1 MGNFLR
7 WWALPG
13 LMKNRPLRMRRGFS
27 KEISMALQNDTLNNN
42 SLILRRKG
50 LIGAFVMV
58 ALIGAGIAWLTV
70 FRGGKAAGKNVPTF
84 TVKQGPLTI
93 SVVESGSIKAS
104 DQRIIKNDV
113 EGRTSIITLVP
124 EGTRVKE
131 GDILVELDASTLQD
145 GKIDQ
150 EIRVQ
155 NNEATY
161 INAKENLAIVI
172 SQATSDVNQAD
183 LALEFAKQDLRK
195 YEQGQYPKDVNEANK
210 RITLAKEELERSE
223 QTLEWSNKLYEEK
236 YLSETE
242 RTADELTVKRR
253 KLEYDISVADLALL
267 QDFTYPR
274 QIRQLQSDVQQALSA
289 LDRAKRKA
297 DADKRQAEADLK
309 AKEAEYVRQQTKLR
323 KIEDQIKKTT
333 ILAPCEGL
341 VVYATST
348 KGGLASMLKEPLAEG
363 QQVFERQELIYLPTD
378 ASTMAEVSV
387 HETSLAK
394 VHIGQPAIITV
405 ETLPDKKFLGTVDMV
420 APLPDSAGMF
430 LNPDLKVF
438 KTQIDLDTDD
448 PALRPGMTCRAEII
462 VEKYDDVVYVPVQ
475 AVTRVAGDTMVYMFE
490 GESVEP
496 RKVEI
501 GLDNNRMIRII
512 SGLKEGEAV
521 LLDPP
526 LKPPFADEMQ
536 AGSTDPN
543 EASSKPDTIDQQV
556 RDRLDNKSSAL
567 KGAGPQVAPPAQT
580 RGFPT
585 SPPGQMPQG
594 APNLSPQQQ
603 EQMKKRMEKTM
614 EMMKNMSEEEKER
627 LKNMSREERM
637 NYFKEKFG
645 GGR

>member
-7 WWALPG
+7 RWALSG

-27 KEISMALQNDTLNNN
+27 KENSMALQNDNLNNN

-50 LIGAFVMV
+50 LIVAFVIV
-58 ALIGAGIAWLTV
+58 VLIGSGIAWLTV
-70 FRGGKAAGKNVPTF
+70 FRGGNAKRRDVPTF

-113 EGRTSIITLVP
+113 EGRTSIISLVP

-131 GDILVELDASTLQD
+131 GDLLVELDASSLHD

-161 INAKENLAIVI
+161 INAKENLAIVT

-183 LALEFAKQDLRK
+183 LALEFARQDLRK
-195 YEQGQYPKDVNEANK
+195 YELGQYPKDVNEANK

-242 RTADELTVKRR
+242 RAADELTVKRR
-253 KLEYDISVADLALL
+253 RLEYDISVADLALL

-274 QIRQLQSDVQQALSA
+274 QIRQFQSDVQQAVSA

-297 DADKRQAEADLK
+297 DADKRQAGADLK
-309 AKEAEYVRQQTKLR
+309 AKEAEYTRQQTKLL
-323 KIEDQIKKTT
+323 KIEDQLKKTT

-394 VHIGQPAIITV
+394 VQIGQPAIITV
-405 ETLPDKKFLGTVDMV
+405 ETLPGKKFLGTVAMV

-462 VEKYDDVVYVPVQ
+462 AEKYYDAVYVPVQ

-490 GESVEP
+490 GESVVP

-512 SGLKEGEAV
+512 SGLKEGEVV

-526 LKPPFADEMQ
+526 LKPSYADEVQ
-536 AGSTDPN
+536 AGSAEPN

-556 RDRLDNKSSAL
+556 RDRLDNKSSAP
-567 KGAGPQVAPPAQT
+567 KVAGPQVAPP
-580 RGFPT
+580 
-585 SPPGQMPQG
+585 GQMPQG
-594 APNLSPQQQ
+594 VPNQSPQQQ
-603 EQMKKRMEKTM
+603 EQMKKGMQKAM
-614 EMMKNMSEEEKER
+614 DMMKNMSEEEKEK

>member
-1 MGNFLR
+1 
-7 WWALPG
+7 
-13 LMKNRPLRMRRGFS
+13 
-27 KEISMALQNDTLNNN
+27 MALQNDNLNNN

-50 LIGAFVMV
+50 LIGAFVIV
-58 ALIGAGIAWLTV
+58 VLIGAGIVWLTV
-70 FRGGKAAGKNVPTF
+70 FRGGKAAGQNVPTF
-84 TVKQGPLTI
+84 TVRRGPLTI
-93 SVVESGSIKAS
+93 SVVESGTIKAR

-124 EGTRVKE
+124 EGTRVKK
-131 GDILVELDASTLQD
+131 GDLLVELDASALQD

-161 INAKENLAIVI
+161 INAEENLAIVT
-172 SQATSDVNQAD
+172 SQAVSDVNQAE

-195 YEQGQYPKDVNEANK
+195 YELGQYPKDVNEANK

-223 QTLEWSNKLYEEK
+223 QTLEWSNRLFQEK

-253 KLEYDISVADLALL
+253 RLEYDIALADLNLL

-274 QIRQLQSDVQQALSA
+274 QIRQFQSDVQQAVSA

-309 AKEAEYVRQQTKLR
+309 AKEAEYTRQQTKLI
-323 KIEDQIKKTT
+323 KIEDQLTKTT
-333 ILAPCEGL
+333 IIAPCDGL

-348 KGGLASMLKEPLAEG
+348 KSGLASMLKEPLTEG

-378 ASTMAEVSV
+378 ASTMAEVSI

-394 VHIGQPAIITV
+394 VRAGQPAIVTV
-405 ETLPDKKFLGTVDMV
+405 ETLPGKKFLGTVAMV
-420 APLPDSAGMF
+420 APLPDSAGIF

-438 KTQIDLDTDD
+438 KTQINLDTDD
-448 PALRPGMTCRAEII
+448 PALRPGTTCRTEII
-462 VEKYDDVVYVPVQ
+462 VERYDDAVYVPVQ
-475 AVTRVAGDTMVYMFE
+475 AVTRVAGDTMVYMSE
-490 GESVEP
+490 GESVVP

-501 GLDNNRMIRII
+501 GMDNNRMIRII
-512 SGLKEGEAV
+512 SGLKEGEVV

-526 LKPPFADEMQ
+526 LKPSSVYEVP
-536 AGSTDPN
+536 AGGAEPN
-543 EASSKPDTIDQQV
+543 ETNKKPDAIDQQV
-556 RDRLDNKSSAL
+556 RDRLDASRKVGL
-567 KGAGPQVAPPAQT
+567 DGTVPVPTGAGPQVTPPMQT
-580 RGFPT
+580 QGLPALPQGR
-585 SPPGQMPQG
+585 MPQG
-594 APNLSPQQQ
+594 ALNMSPQQQ
-603 EQMKKRMEKTM
+603 EQMKKGMQKSM

-627 LKNMSREERM
+627 LKSMSMEERM
-637 NYFKEKFG
+637 QFFRERMG
-645 GGR
+645 GDQQK

>member
-7 WWALPG
+7 RWALSG

-27 KEISMALQNDTLNNN
+27 KENSMVLQNDNLNNN
-42 SLILRRKG
+42 NLILRRKG
-50 LIGAFVMV
+50 LIVAFVIV
-58 ALIGAGIAWLTV
+58 VLIGSGIAWLTV
-70 FRGGKAAGKNVPTF
+70 FRGGNAKRLDVPTF

-113 EGRTSIITLVP
+113 EGRTSIISLVP

-131 GDILVELDASTLQD
+131 GDLLVELDASSLHD

-161 INAKENLAIVI
+161 INAKENLAIVT

-195 YEQGQYPKDVNEANK
+195 YELGQYPKDVNEANK

-253 KLEYDISVADLALL
+253 RLEYDIALADLNLL

-274 QIRQLQSDVQQALSA
+274 QIRQLESDVQQAVSA

-309 AKEAEYVRQQTKLR
+309 AKEAEYTRQQTKLT
-323 KIEDQIKKTT
+323 KIEDQLTKTT
-333 ILAPCEGL
+333 ILAPCDGL
-341 VVYATST
+341 VVYASST
-348 KGGLASMLKEPLAEG
+348 KSGLASMLKEPLTEG
-363 QQVFERQELIYLPTD
+363 QQVFERQELIYLPID
-378 ASTMAEVSV
+378 ASTMAEVSI

-394 VHIGQPAIITV
+394 VRAGQPAIITV
-405 ETLPDKKFLGTVDMV
+405 ETLPGKKFLGTVAMV

-438 KTQIDLDTDD
+438 KTQINMETEDS
-448 PALRPGMTCRAEII
+448 ALRPGTTCRAEII
-462 VEKYDDVVYVPVQ
+462 VEKYDDAVYVPVQ
-475 AVTRVAGDTMVYMFE
+475 AVTRVAGDTMVYMSD
-490 GESVEP
+490 GESVVP
-496 RKVEI
+496 RRVEI

-512 SGLKEGEAV
+512 SGLKEGEVV

-526 LKPPFADEMQ
+526 LKSSSFDEL
-536 AGSTDPN
+536 STGEAEPN
-543 EASSKPDTIDQQV
+543 EVNKKPDTIDQQV
-556 RDRLDNKSSAL
+556 RDRLDGKTSAPTGVGP
-567 KGAGPQVAPPAQT
+567 KVTPQVQPQ
-580 RGFPT
+580 GFPT
-585 SPPGQMPQG
+585 LPPGQMPRLRG
-594 APNLSPQQQ
+594 MCAGLSP
-603 EQMKKRMEKTM
+603 KSINADR
-614 EMMKNMSEEEKER
+614 
-627 LKNMSREERM
+627 
-637 NYFKEKFG
+637 G
-645 GGR
+645 GYRC